1 MGRQARQVYTDPTSI
16 HKIESLIEEL
26 PANGHVVLV
35 MQDGSSCDG
44 VVSTRPNVQVF
55 RDAEEHEGINA
66 TVQLQRPDV
75 PEWSRHVW
83 LDQVLRVEHLDSIMG
98 SES

>member
-1 MGRQARQVYTDPTSI
+1 VYTDPASI

-66 TVQLQRPDV
+66 AVQLQRPDV

-83 LDQVLRVEHLDSIMG
+83 LDQVLRVEHLDSVMG

>member
-1 MGRQARQVYTDPTSI
+1 MGRQAIRVYTDQASI
-16 HKIESLIEEL
+16 RKLESLVDQL

-44 VVSTRPNVQVF
+44 VVSTRPNVQIF
-55 RDAEEHEGINA
+55 RDGDEREGINA
-66 TVQLQRPDV
+66 TVQLERPDV
-75 PEWSRHVW
+75 PEWSRQVW
-83 LDQVLRVEHLDSIMG
+83 LDQIVRVEHLDSCLA